1 MDVSTVVP
9 FGRTTRQA
17 AHEGHHRPQGRPGG
31 PGSPHCRPAPDGGPA
46 MTTSREIAEAFSGHR
61 FRDAYAALAPDVRW
75 TSVGEGFVSGRRAVV
90 DACEAT
96 LTELATT
103 TVEFARF
110 LVVADDDAAA
120 ADVVG
125 RYVDADGET
134 SLVS

>member
-1 MDVSTVVP
+1 
-9 FGRTTRQA
+9 
-17 AHEGHHRPQGRPGG
+17 
-31 PGSPHCRPAPDGGPA
+31 

-75 TSVGEGFVSGRRAVV
+75 TSVGEGVVSGRQAVV

-134 SLVS
+134 SLVSSCDVYEFRDGLVTAITSYAVELDPAAQD